1 MGADKG
7 QRGVFAVLRH
17 DGFHGKDTPLEH
29 TISVK
34 EIVCTQELA
43 EEEVARLNSVQDS
56 KGVHYWWQYT
66 RLYPDGES
74 AGTSGAAT
82 DGL

>member
-17 DGFHGKDTPLEH
+17 DGFYGKDTPLEH

-34 EIVCTQELA
+34 EIVSTQALA
-43 EEEVARLNSVQDS
+43 EKEVARLNSVQEG
-56 KGVHYWWQYT
+56 KGVH
-66 RLYPDGES
+66 
-74 AGTSGAAT
+74 
-82 DGL
+82 